1 MPFVQISLLQGK
13 TAARA
18 QVVSDAVHQAL
29 VDVFDIP
36 MLDKFQ
42 VVHEVPLERLIFPL
56 GYMGIT
62 HTREIV
68 YIHIAC
74 TEGRTID
81 MKRRLYAQIAG
92 SVAERTGMSQD
103 DVVIVLAENKAE
115 NWSFG
120 RGKAQLVDGE

>member
-13 TAARA
+13 TPARA
-18 QVVSDAVHQAL
+18 QAVSDAVHQAL
-29 VDVFDIP
+29 VDVFDVP

-42 VVHEVPLERLIFPL
+42 VVHEVPLERLVFPP
-56 GYMGIT
+56 GYMGIP
-62 HTREIV
+62 HTRDIV
-68 YIHIAC
+68 YIHITC
-74 TEGRTID
+74 KEGRTVD
-81 MKRRLYAQIAG
+81 MKRRLYAHIAG
-92 SVAERTGMSQD
+92 GVSERTGMSQD